1 MQCNGIQQGC
11 VFRLTMPKA
20 LQSVLLCA
28 GLTATSAIH
37 AERQAEAILETSFL
51 ILPNKPVT
59 GVGPVPPASDFRATV
74 GNKEFGVRSV
84 TRAADSSDLKTAIV
98 FDLASIPRD
107 GQLRLVDQTRAME
120 PALRRMRNV
129 SLFVV
134 SYEWTEYHNAFA
146 FGKGG
151 EQYEYFLPEPASA
164 AGEHGASPPSPRPE
178 FLKWTEGQAVYG
190 PSIQSFRGL
199 ARMLQNWGGPIRVLW
214 IGQDFGW
221 VHPDRQYVV
230 GGKMPFQTPN
240 AAFGRLDAFT
250 QAGIDFWPIVWLDGI
265 SEQAEG
271 PRRNLKQAWDLAQYL
286 GGEASVCS
294 TDLAAC
300 LKSVLDRSIHGWIIR
315 IAGPPIDWTEDS
327 AQVLNLRYS
336 PDRGVLDLTRPFV
349 RLERPRLKLDKRQP
363 GVRLIP
369 TWREVAPA
377 VPLFDSVALL
387 GKPGCG
393 AGKGNVTQKLAMTA
407 IVPDAVVRGLQTYV
421 EVLSVS
427 SGPADTKLS
436 AQQSRGAMLSQ
447 HLQFHTRSVPQLV
460 RETGQGTAEVCVDLP
475 PTSQMD
481 WSYWIILFNR
491 EAGWAGVGFLP
502 VADVVRTR

>member
-1 MQCNGIQQGC
+1 
-11 VFRLTMPKA
+11 MPKA
-20 LQSVLLCA
+20 LQSALLCA
-28 GLTATSAIH
+28 GLTATPAIH
-37 AERQAEAILETSFL
+37 AERTPEAILETRFL

-59 GVGPVPPASDFRATV
+59 GVGAVPPASDFRATV
-74 GNKEFGVRSV
+74 GNKKFEVRAV
-84 TRAADSSDLKTAIV
+84 TRAADSSDLKTVIV

-107 GQLRLVDQTRAME
+107 GQLRLVDQARAME
-120 PALRRMRNV
+120 PGLRRMRNV

-134 SYEWTEYHNAFA
+134 SYEWTEFHNAFGTA
-146 FGKGG
+146 G
-151 EQYEYFLPEPASA
+151 EQYEYFLPEPGSA
-164 AGEHGASPPSPRPE
+164 AGDRGAPPPSPRPE

-199 ARMLQNWGGPIRVLW
+199 ARVLQNGRGPIRVLW

-221 VHPDRQYVV
+221 VHPDRQYIV
-230 GGKMPFQTPN
+230 GGRSPFYAPN

-250 QAGIDFWPIVWLDGI
+250 QAGIDFWPIVWLDGL

-300 LKSVLDRSIHGWIIR
+300 LKSVLERSMHGWIIR
-315 IAGPPIDWTEDS
+315 IAGPPVDWTGDS
-327 AQVLNLRYS
+327 AQVLNLWYA
-336 PDRGVLDLTRPFV
+336 PDRSVLDLTRPFV
-349 RLERPRLKLDKRQP
+349 RLEKPRLKLERRQP
-363 GVRLIP
+363 GVRLVPI
-369 TWREVAPA
+369 WREVAPA

-393 AGKGNVTQKLAMTA
+393 AVKGSATEKLAMTA

-427 SGPADTKLS
+427 SGPAETKLS
-436 AQQSRGAMLSQ
+436 AQQRRAAMLSQ
-447 HLQFHTRSVPQLV
+447 HLQFRTRSAPELV

-475 PTSQMD
+475 PTSQID
-481 WSYWIILFNR
+481 WSYWIILFNP